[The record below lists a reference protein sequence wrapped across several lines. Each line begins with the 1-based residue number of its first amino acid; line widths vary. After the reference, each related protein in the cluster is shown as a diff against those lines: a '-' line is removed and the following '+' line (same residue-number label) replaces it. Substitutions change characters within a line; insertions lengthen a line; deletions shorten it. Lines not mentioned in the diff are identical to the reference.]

1 MEPLF
6 KVGNK
11 VTIKDIR
18 NDSPSDYPC
27 SFVREMSKYKN
38 QSFEITDICPA
49 IEKYPDSIYYDKFDG
64 FVYSINCP
72 GNWCWSSPMFQET
85 YEL

>member
-6 KVGNK
+6 KVGSK
-11 VTIKDIR
+11 VTIKDIGDD
-18 NDSPSDYPC
+18 DSRDYPC
-27 SFVREMSKYKN
+27 SFVHEMAIYKN
-38 QSFEITDICPA
+38 QSFNIISITPA
-49 IEKYPDSIYYDKFDG
+49 REKYSDSPYYDKFDG